1 MIGKIHIKPVSQ
13 REITN
18 GVIDNGYTV
27 DSSNEYTSIAV
38 NSFVQIVDSQNKKVI
53 IATDQIDGVTMDSI
67 TTTKSGRIVKLKP
80 YTGGAD

>member
-1 MIGKIHIKPVSQ
+1 MIGKIHVLPASQ

-27 DSSNEYTSIAV
+27 DSSNESTSIAA

-53 IATDQIDGVTMDSI
+53 IATDQIDGVTLDNIS
-67 TTTKSGRIVKLKP
+67 TTSVGRLIVQRQV
-80 YTGGAD
+80 T

>member
-1 MIGKIHIKPVSQ
+1 MIGKIHVLPASQ

-27 DSSNEYTSIAV
+27 DSSNESTSIAA

-53 IATDQIDGVTMDSI
+53 IATDQIDGVTLDNIS
-67 TTTKSGRIVKLKP
+67 TTSAGRLIVQRQV
-80 YTGGAD
+80 T